1 LFWSTSSLWIAIQRM
16 TGSRSLTPGPRSIT
30 NSIQYSGIP
39 SPSGLYL
46 SLLYIIGE
54 PLPLSQLPFFTWAYR
69 REERPA
75 AFRPQAVTL
84 SLPATAKFEKQ
95 RRGLSFK
102 LISRRLRTWC
112 NKSAKDAVLR
122 EEVTARG
129 VWRRWQC
136 AAGRCVKVLGKCRC
150 W

>member
-1 LFWSTSSLWIAIQRM
+1 VREWGALLFWSTSSLWIAIQRM
-16 TGSRSLTPGPRSIT
+16 TGSRSLTPGPRSII
-30 NSIQYSGIP
+30 NSIEYSGIE
-39 SPSGLYL
+39 SLSGLYL
-46 SLLYIIGE
+46 FLLSTIGE

-102 LISRRLRTWC
+102 LISRRLRTCC
-112 NKSAKDAVLR
+112 NKSVKDAVLM
-122 EEVTARG
+122 EEVTARE
-129 VWRRWQC
+129 RWEEGAILC
-136 AAGRCVKVLGKCRC
+136 RKVC
-150 W
+150 